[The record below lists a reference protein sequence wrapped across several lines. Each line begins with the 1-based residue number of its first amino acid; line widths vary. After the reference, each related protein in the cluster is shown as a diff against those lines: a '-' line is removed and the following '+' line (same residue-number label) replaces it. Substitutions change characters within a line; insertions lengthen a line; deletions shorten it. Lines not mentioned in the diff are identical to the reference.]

1 MKSSLGEEQ
10 RESLWVEQPC
20 KEGALVFQEL
30 EAALRYRGVL
40 EEPCKVRRLERE
52 AGAVSQAL
60 DHIKDFG
67 P

>member
-1 MKSSLGEEQ
+1 M
-10 RESLWVEQPC
+10 
-20 KEGALVFQEL
+20 FQEL

-60 DHIKDFG
+60 DHIKDFS